1 MVWQIWPWIA
11 LLLAACAASGSPAPP
26 PGTAQALFTG
36 AATIQVTASDYVP
49 ARAVTLVGPHG
60 EVPAVSIDTTTSPGY
75 AAAPP
80 AGGALGLGLGAGG
93 GGTFG
98 GIGFG
103 FPLIGGG
110 PAPAAPPTSIST
122 AVIRVPT
129 EPPYAEVWRHSEIRI
144 QFGEPPAVRYISI
157 PAPPP
162 PQAS

>member
-1 MVWQIWPWIA
+1 MIRHIWPAIA
-11 LLLAACAASGSPAPP
+11 LLLAACAASGPPPPP

-49 ARAVTLVGPHG
+49 ARAVTLVGPKG

-75 AAAPP
+75 AAAPS
-80 AGGALGLGLGAGG
+80 GGALSLGLGGGG

-110 PAPAAPPTSIST
+110 AAPASPPTSIST
-122 AVIRVPT
+122 AIIRVPT
-129 EPPYAEVWRHSEIRI
+129 EPAYAEVWRQSEIRI
-144 QFGEPPAVRYISI
+144 QFGDPPAVKYISI

-162 PQAS
+162 PEA

>member
-1 MVWQIWPWIA
+1 MIRQTWPLVA
-11 LLLAACAASGSPAPP
+11 LLLAACAASAPPAPP

-60 EVPAVSIDTTTSPGY
+60 EVEAVSIDTTTSPGY

-80 AGGALGLGLGAGG
+80 AGGALSLGLGAGG

-103 FPLIGGG
+103 FPLLGSA
-110 PAPAAPPTSIST
+110 APAAPPTSIST
-122 AVIRVPT
+122 AVIRVPS
-129 EPPYAEVWRHSEIRI
+129 EPPYAEVWQQSQIRI

-157 PAPPP
+157 PAPPA

>member
-1 MVWQIWPWIA
+1 MVRQIWPCVA

-98 GIGFG
+98 GVGFG
-103 FPLIGGG
+103 FPLIGG
-110 PAPAAPPTSIST
+110 PAPAAPPTSLST
-122 AVIRVPT
+122 AVIRVPD
-129 EPPYAEVWRHSEIRI
+129 EPPYAEVWRQSEIRI

-162 PQAS
+162 QQAS

>member
-1 MVWQIWPWIA
+1 MMRQIWPSMA
-11 LLLAACAASGSPAPP
+11 LLLAACAASGSPPPP

-49 ARAVTLVGPHG
+49 ARAVTLVGPFG

-75 AAAPP
+75 AAAP
-80 AGGALGLGLGAGG
+80 AGGALSLGLGAGG

-110 PAPAAPPTSIST
+110 GPAAPPTSIST
-122 AVIRVPT
+122 AVVRVPA
-129 EPPYAEVWRHSEIRI
+129 EPPYAEVWRQSQIRI

-162 PQAS
+162 PA

>member
-1 MVWQIWPWIA
+1 MIRHAWLFIA
-11 LLLAACAASGSPAPP
+11 LLAPGCAASAPPPPP

-60 EVPAVSIDTTTSPGY
+60 EVAAVSIDTMTSPGY
-75 AAAPP
+75 AAPP
-80 AGGALGLGLGAGG
+80 AGGALSLGLGAGG

-110 PAPAAPPTSIST
+110 AAPAAPPTSIST
-122 AVIRVPT
+122 AVIRVPV
-129 EPPYAEVWRHSEIRI
+129 EPPYAEVWQQSEIRI
-144 QFGEPPAVRYISI
+144 QFGDPPAVKYISI

-162 PQAS
+162 PQA

>member
-1 MVWQIWPWIA
+1 MVRQIWPSAA
-11 LLLAACAASGSPAPP
+11 LLLAACAASGRPSPPP

-36 AATIQVTASDYVP
+36 SGTIQVIASDYVP

-60 EVPAVSIDTTTSPGY
+60 EVPAVSIDTTTGPGFG
-75 AAAPP
+75 AAPP
-80 AGGALGLGLGAGG
+80 AGGAMSLGLGAGG

-103 FPLIGGG
+103 FPLVGGG
-110 PAPAAPPTSIST
+110 APASPPTALST
-122 AVIRVPT
+122 AIIQVPIQ
-129 EPPYAEVWRHSEIRI
+129 PPYAEVWRQSEIRI
-144 QFGEPPAVRYISI
+144 QFGDPPAVKYISI

>member
-1 MVWQIWPWIA
+1 MVRQIWPSVA
-11 LLLAACAASGSPAPP
+11 LLLAACAASGSPLPP
-26 PGTAQALFTG
+26 PGTAQAMFTG
-36 AATIQVTASDYVP
+36 SGTIQVTASDYVP

-80 AGGALGLGLGAGG
+80 AGGAMSLGLGAGG

-103 FPLIGGG
+103 FPLVGGG
-110 PAPAAPPTSIST
+110 APASPPIALST
-122 AVIRVPT
+122 AIIRVPVQ
-129 EPPYAEVWRHSEIRI
+129 PPYAEVWRQSQIRI
-144 QFGEPPAVRYISI
+144 QYGDPPGVRYISI